1 MKSYKI
7 VYFVFVVSSHQILK
21 KKFNFTEGYQ
31 VIFVKCSTFG
41 HINSL
46 SMFPQRQILK
56 FFFIRFFL
64 YMFYSFRERVLK
76 NRHLLDA
83 KQSQIQDVVE
93 PNPK

>member
-7 VYFVFVVSSHQILK
+7 VYFVFVVGSHQILK

-56 FFFIRFFL
+56 FFFIRFFHIC
-64 YMFYSFRERVLK
+64 FIAS
-76 NRHLLDA
+76 A
-83 KQSQIQDVVE
+83 KGF
-93 PNPK
+93 